1 MSEKPAPIDFSIDE
15 ISNACDIQMKQI
27 VMEILGNIDERCARG
42 LPGNLE
48 SFSQSLDTFDD
59 IIRRLRVLYS
69 DIKRFSQ
76 DFYNKSK

>member
-27 VMEILGNIDERCARG
+27 VMEILGYIDERCARG

-59 IIRRLRVLYS
+59 IIRRLRVLYTN
-69 DIKRFSQ
+69 IKRFSQ
-76 DFYNKSK
+76 DFYNKT